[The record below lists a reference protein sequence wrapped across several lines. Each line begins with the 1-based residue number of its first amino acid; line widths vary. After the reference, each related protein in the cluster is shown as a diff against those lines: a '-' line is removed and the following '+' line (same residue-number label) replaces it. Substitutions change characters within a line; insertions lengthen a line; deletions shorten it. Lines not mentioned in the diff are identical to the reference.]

1 MRITNYSGRGKE
13 RSGMNLKEQ
22 EEVLLADSGR
32 IPFLFLLSFGLL
44 HEISFLIDTFPN
56 GELGSFTLKQ

>member
-1 MRITNYSGRGKE
+1 
-13 RSGMNLKEQ
+13 MNLKEQ

-56 GELGSFTLKQ
+56 GELGSFILKQ